1 MRKLDLK
8 LERCIYNNK
17 LSGLETFVVVISPT
31 ANVDGKFLPL
41 DGAQTPTHHIN
52 QHVLRN

>member
-1 MRKLDLK
+1 M
-8 LERCIYNNK
+8 
-17 LSGLETFVVVISPT
+17 VVISPT

-52 QHVLRN
+52 QRVEKLNALMLFNM